1 MLQHP
6 DHEKLYAEDPVIS
19 HNISPEAMDTVMD
32 VVLQN
37 MGSGKPHALSN
48 VIHLPERSL
57 PACNCDALL
66 EGICCMAL
74 PLNGSG
80 LSAPVSSCPTPRH
93 SLQQKDPDTV
103 PR

>member
-37 MGSGKPHALSN
+37 MSSGEPHALSN
-48 VIHLPERSL
+48 VTHLPERSP
-57 PACNCDALL
+57 PACNYEALL
-66 EGICCMAL
+66 EGLCCMAL
-74 PLNGSG
+74 PLNGIG
-80 LSAPVSSCPTPRH
+80 LSAPVSSCPNPRH
-93 SLQQKDPDTV
+93 LI
-103 PR
+103 

>member
-37 MGSGKPHALSN
+37 MGSGDPPGLFLREQA
-48 VIHLPERSL
+48 PERST
-57 PACNCDALL
+57 PACSHNAL
-66 EGICCMAL
+66 
-74 PLNGSG
+74 
-80 LSAPVSSCPTPRH
+80 H
-93 SLQQKDPDTV
+93 
-103 PR
+103 